1 MPQPF
6 ARGVRMGVDVGTV
19 RVGIALTDPDAV
31 LATPHD
37 TLGRDSNPR
46 KAFDVKIITRLCEER
61 DVVTVYVGLPRSLDG
76 GENASTRMARD
87 YAASLV
93 RRLGSRGCATA
104 VRLVDERLST
114 VSAHRSLSDSGV
126 SRRHH
131 MDRVDQ
137 AAAVTFLQ
145 TAVDE
150 GRRTGTEPGE
160 PVPDRAAD

>member
-31 LATPHD
+31 LATPHE
-37 TLGRDSNPR
+37 TLTRDRNPR

-61 DVVTVYVGLPRSLDG
+61 DVATVYVGLPRSLDG
-76 GENASTRMARD
+76 GENRSTVMARD
-87 YAASLV
+87 YAAALV
-93 RRLGSRGCATA
+93 RRLGSRGCTTS

-114 VSAHRSLSDSGV
+114 VTAHRSLLDSGV

-145 TAVDE
+145 TAVDH
-150 GRRTGTEPGE
+150 GARTGEEPGE
-160 PVPDRAAD
+160 AVHD